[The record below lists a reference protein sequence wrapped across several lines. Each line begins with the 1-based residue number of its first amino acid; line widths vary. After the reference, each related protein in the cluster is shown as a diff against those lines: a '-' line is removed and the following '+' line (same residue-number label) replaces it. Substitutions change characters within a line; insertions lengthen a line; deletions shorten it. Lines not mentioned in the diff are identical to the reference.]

1 MPRRLLSIASTHAEY
16 VMLHDTP
23 PATQSYEAQAQYS
36 YAALS
41 YCWGDIA
48 PKFKL
53 TTECID
59 KARSGI
65 LVKTLPKTLQDAILI
80 ARTMEIPY
88 IWIDS
93 LCIIQDDEGDK
104 KRELPNMVHIYSGAA
119 VVISAATSRTCEDGF
134 LQPRDVS
141 SLLKFV
147 YKLPYFP
154 TDDGPQKGFMEV
166 DEGLCGRLGLAE

>member
-1 MPRRLLSIASTHAEY
+1 
-16 VMLHDTP
+16 MLHDTL
-23 PATQSYEAQAQYS
+23 PATQSHETQVQHL

-59 KARSGI
+59 EACSGI
-65 LVKTLPKTLQDAILI
+65 FIKRLPRTLQDAILI

-93 LCIIQDDEGDK
+93 LCIIQDDEEDK
-104 KRELPNMVHIYSGAA
+104 KRELPKMVDIYSGAA
-119 VVISAATSRTCEDGF
+119 VVISAAVSKTCEDGF
-134 LQPRDVS
+134 LQPRDMS
-141 SLLKFV
+141 SLLKFD
-147 YKLPYFP
+147 YNLPILLQMMDRRRGSSCCP
-154 TDDGPQKGFMEV
+154 KAQ
-166 DEGLCGRLGLAE
+166 